1 MGERILLVGVYGM
14 ELVECGGALAANVAA
29 GGTSHATLMLSAYG
43 ARKDVEAAATV
54 LGVETPHILDF
65 RHGFI
70 EVDEAHKRALIR
82 VIRTVK
88 PTIVITQDPEHSLAD
103 LDPDRRP
110 AMTLI
115 LEALGL
121 ASRNFAD
128 DDGLGPHP
136 IPTIYY
142 MTPSRPNCVV
152 DITPHWQQKVEAMDL
167 LESQLEFSG
176 LHWTRYMTP
185 EALEALSPGFASIE
199 TNVER
204 GRAVHRV
211 LDRAVHI
218 YHGIGH
224 HGHYAFAE
232 AYRREGDFHLPTL
245 LR

>member
-1 MGERILLVGVYGM
+1 MAERVLLIGVYGM

-29 GGTSHATLMLSAYG
+29 GGESFATMMLCRERMQSDV
-43 ARKDVEAAATV
+43 RKAGEV
-54 LGVETPHILDF
+54 LGVEVDF
-65 RHGFI
+65 LGFRNGHVA
-70 EVDEAHKRALIR
+70 VDEEHKRAVVRAIR
-82 VIRTVK
+82 RVR

-121 ASRNFAD
+121 ASREFALD
-128 DDGLGPHP
+128 EGLDPHP
-136 IPTIYY
+136 VPTVYY
-142 MTPSRPNCVV
+142 MTPSHPNCVV
-152 DITPHWQQKVEAMDL
+152 NIAPFWDKKTAAMDV

-176 LHWTRYMTP
+176 RHWSEQLDP
-185 EALEALSPGFASIE
+185 KDAEALVPGFAELDSDLA
-199 TNVER
+199 R
-204 GRAVHRV
+204 GRAVHRA

-232 AYRREGDFHLPTL
+232 AYRREGDFHLPAL
-245 LR
+245 VR

>member
-1 MGERILLVGVYGM
+1 MGERVLLIGVYGM

-29 GGTSHATLMLSAYG
+29 GGTSYATLMLSAYG
-43 ARKDVEAAATV
+43 SRKDVEGAAAV
-54 LGVETPHILDF
+54 LGVENPHFLDF
-65 RHGFI
+65 RNGFVD
-70 EVDEAHKRALIR
+70 VDEAHKRALVQ

-88 PTIVITQDPEHSLAD
+88 PTIVITQDPEHSLPD

-121 ASRNFAD
+121 ASRTFAA
-128 DDGLGPHP
+128 DDGLPPHP
-136 IPTIYY
+136 VPTLYY

-152 DITPHWQQKVEAMDL
+152 DITPHWRQKVDAMDL
-167 LESQLEFSG
+167 LESQMEFSG
-176 LHWTRYMTP
+176 RHWAEHMTP
-185 EALEALSPGFASIE
+185 EALEALAPGFASLDSD
-199 TNVER
+199 VER
-204 GRAVHRV
+204 GRVVHRV

-232 AYRREGDFHLPTL
+232 AYRREGNFHLPAL
-245 LR
+245 IR